1 MQALRYS
8 SFATIPSSMLSLLV
22 RRHPRVLST
31 LVQHVCD
38 KAALSAPLAPPHAP
52 SLLNQRRT
60 SIGLEDAKTVFVL
73 PV

>member
-1 MQALRYS
+1 MRYS

-31 LVQHVCD
+31 LVTHVCEKKEATYTCD
-38 KAALSAPLAPPHAP
+38 SSKAALSK
-52 SLLNQRRT
+52 RT
-60 SIGLEDAKTVFVL
+60 TIGLEDAKTVLVL